1 MAAMLM
7 VAAMVSTTDHG
18 LFAVCV
24 HAVAAGVDAINAAI
38 SAASADQL
46 KAALSD
52 HGEVLGR

>member
-1 MAAMLM
+1 MCCGSAL
-7 VAAMVSTTDHG
+7 VSTTDHG